1 MLTCWLQSWCQQFQ
15 FNLKIQSAIWTPA
28 THILA
33 GLSEP
38 GGPGGGHVP
47 LVWADQ
53 VTLSQPGEMADCA
66 HHITMCPSDFHTF
79 LRPCLALG
87 YKQLRRRFKV

>member
-38 GGPGGGHVP
+38 GGQGDTYPHI
-47 LVWADQ
+47 WADQ
-53 VTLSQPGEMADCA
+53 VTLSQPGG
-66 HHITMCPSDFHTF
+66 HYYVPRRIFRPS
-79 LRPCLALG
+79 PG
-87 YKQLRRRFKV
+87 PV